1 MARTP
6 RYDRLATER
15 RNRASAALDRM
26 EPAAIARLMNREDAR
41 AVRAVG
47 RVRSAIARAVDTI
60 VAALAA
66 GGRLFFVGAGTS
78 GRRGVLDAAAGAPA
92 CRARPPP

>member
-6 RYDRLATER
+6 RFDRLATER

-26 EPAAIARLMNREDAR
+26 EPVAIASLMNREDAR
-41 AVRAVG
+41 VVRAVG
-47 RVRSAIARAVDTI
+47 RVRHAVARAVDAI

-66 GGRLFFVGAGTS
+66 GGRLFFVGAGARWRLGGLRTAEGS
-78 GRRGVLDAAAGAPA
+78 ATFSTAPSL
-92 CRARPPP
+92 